1 MILFSFLCF
10 LGLFLIIGLLSF
22 FKSKKTTED
31 YLVAG
36 KSVPP
41 LLVGL
46 SAIATNNS
54 GFLFVGMIGFTYT
67 SGLGAALWFMI
78 GWITGDIIAQQI
90 ALKKIQTVSRNP
102 QIQSYGGLLSHWHGD
117 NQQWLRRLVGVFTLL
132 FLTVYAAAQLKA
144 GTKATESLLGWT
156 PELGIWISALI
167 VLAYSIAGG
176 IRASIWTDVA
186 QSFVMILGVLLL
198 LVAGINQLGGI
209 QQAFSQ
215 LTHIEPG
222 YMNLFPDKT
231 PFLIVLF
238 IVGWF
243 FGGVGVLGQ
252 PHIVIRF
259 MSLDDESNI
268 NRMRF
273 YYYLWFIILY
283 IGAVSVGLLSR
294 LILPDVDSF
303 DKELAFPN
311 MALQL
316 LHPALIGL
324 ILAAMFA
331 AAMSTADSLILAC
344 SAAVT
349 RDIFPN
355 ENQNLMLAK
364 LATFSVLAVAMWIT
378 LSGGQTVFDLVV
390 SAWGML
396 ASAFVPLVI
405 IYSFGKKVPEWL
417 AISIVLVGF
426 ISFITWYQFGL
437 HSVMYSTAPG
447 IIGGLLFYLAMTPF
461 TKEALLKS

>member
-10 LGLFLIIGLLSF
+10 LALFLAIGLLSF

-41 LLVGL
+41 FLVGL

-54 GFLFVGMIGFTYT
+54 GFLFIGMIGFTYA

-78 GWITGDIIAQQI
+78 GWIAGDIVAQQI
-90 ALKKIQTVSRNP
+90 ALRKIQQVSRNSS
-102 QIQSYGGLLSHWHGD
+102 IQSYGGLLSHWHGE
-117 NQQWLRRLVGVFTLL
+117 NHQWLRRLIGILSLL

-144 GTKATESLLGWT
+144 GTKATEALLGWS
-156 PELGIWISALI
+156 PELGVWISALI
-167 VLAYSIAGG
+167 VLSYSVAGG

-186 QSFVMILGVLLL
+186 QSFVMIIGVLLL
-198 LVAGINQLGGI
+198 LFAGIDHLGGV
-209 QQAFSQ
+209 QQV
-215 LTHIEPG
+215 LTDLAQVDEK
-222 YMNLFPDKT
+222 YMSIFPDKD
-231 PFLIVLF
+231 PFMVLLF
-238 IVGWF
+238 IVGYF
-243 FGGVGVLGQ
+243 FGGAGVLGQ

-259 MSLDDESNI
+259 MSLDSENNI

-273 YYYLWFIILY
+273 YYYIWFVILFV
-283 IGAVSVGLLSR
+283 GAVAVGLLSR
-294 LILPDVDSF
+294 LILPDVGSF

-349 RDIFPN
+349 RDIFPK
-355 ENQNLMLAK
+355 ENQNLILAK

-378 LSGGQTVFDLVV
+378 LSGTQTVFDLVV

-405 IYSFGKKVPEWL
+405 IYALGRKVPEWM
-417 AISIVLVGF
+417 AISMVIFGF
-426 ISFITWYQFGL
+426 ISFVTWYQLGL

-447 IIGGLLFYLAMTPF
+447 IVGGLLFYFVVSPF
-461 TKEALLKS
+461 IKNKQSA

>member
-10 LGLFLIIGLLSF
+10 LALFLAIGLLSF

-41 LLVGL
+41 FLVGL

-54 GFLFVGMIGFTYT
+54 GFLFIGMIGFTYA
-67 SGLGAALWFMI
+67 SGLGSALWFMI
-78 GWITGDIIAQQI
+78 GWIAGDIVAQKI
-90 ALKKIQTVSRNP
+90 ALRKIQQVSRNP
-102 QIQSYGGLLSHWHGD
+102 NIQSYGGLLSHWHGD
-117 NQQWLRRLVGVFTLL
+117 NHQWLRRLIGILSLL

-144 GTKATESLLGWT
+144 GTKATEALLGWS
-156 PELGIWISALI
+156 PELGVWISALI
-167 VLAYSIAGG
+167 VLSYSIAGG

-186 QSFVMILGVLLL
+186 QSFVMIIGVMLLL
-198 LVAGINQLGGI
+198 FAGIDHLGGV
-209 QQAFSQ
+209 QQV
-215 LTHIEPG
+215 LTDLNQVEAK
-222 YMNLFPDKT
+222 YMSIFPDKA
-231 PFLIVLF
+231 PFMILLF
-238 IVGWF
+238 IVGYF
-243 FGGVGVLGQ
+243 FGGAGVLGQ

-259 MSLDDESNI
+259 MSLDSENNI

-273 YYYLWFIILY
+273 YYYLWFVILFV
-283 IGAVSVGLLSR
+283 GAVAVGLLSR
-294 LILPDVDSF
+294 LILPDVGSF

-316 LHPALIGL
+316 LHPVLIGL

-349 RDIFPN
+349 RDIFPK
-355 ENQNLMLAK
+355 ENQNLILAK
-364 LATFSVLAVAMWIT
+364 LATFSVLAIAMWIT
-378 LSGGQTVFDLVV
+378 LSGTQTVFDLVV

-405 IYSFGKKVPEWL
+405 IYALGRKVPEWM
-417 AISIVLVGF
+417 AISIVLFGF
-426 ISFITWYQFGL
+426 ISFVVWYQLGL

-447 IIGGLLFYLAMTPF
+447 IVGGLLFYVIISSLI
-461 TKEALLKS
+461 KSK